1 MTNDALLDD
10 YRKTLK
16 SFYGVLKTAD
26 RSLKFVFLT
35 DVTKFS
41 QVSVFSDLN
50 QLNDISLD
58 YDYATLCGITHKEL
72 LRSFVPELEKVAEI
86 QACEV
91 KEVVERMIWQYDG
104 YHFHPSREGVFNPFS
119 TLSCLQKKEFGNY
132 WFQTGTPTF

>member
-26 RSLKFVFLT
+26 RYLKFVFLT

-104 YHFHPSREGVFNPFS
+104 YHSILPGKVYSIPSVR
-119 TLSCLQKKEFGNY
+119 
-132 WFQTGTPTF
+132 